1 VLTVQTHLN
10 ADGAVQVCVADS
22 GPGIRPADLPRLFE
36 AFYSTKEDGMGMGL
50 PICRSIIENH
60 GGRIWAKPSAPDS
73 PVSGAAI
80 LFTLPVM
87 QTIDYS
93 DSLVYIVDDEA
104 PLRDAISSL
113 LRSVGMQV
121 ASYGSVADF
130 PQPRREVTSCL
141 LLDVRM
147 PGVSGL
153 DFQAELNREGVT
165 LPIIFMTGH
174 GDIPMSVRA
183 MKAGA
188 VDFLAKPFRDQDLL
202 DAIHAALA
210 TDRERQRD
218 QASSGIK
225 ARYAT
230 LTPREREIMA
240 LARAA

>member
-1 VLTVQTHLN
+1 
-10 ADGAVQVCVADS
+10 
-22 GPGIRPADLPRLFE
+22 
-36 AFYSTKEDGMGMGL
+36 
-50 PICRSIIENH
+50 
-60 GGRIWAKPSAPDS
+60 
-73 PVSGAAI
+73 
-80 LFTLPVM
+80 M

-121 ASYGSVADF
+121 AGYGSVADF
-130 PQPRREVTSCL
+130 LAQPRREVTSCL

-153 DFQAELNREGVT
+153 DFQAELNREGVA

-188 VDFLAKPFRDQDLL
+188 IDFLAKPFRDQDLL

-210 TDRERQRD
+210 TDRERRQRD

-230 LTPREREIMA
+230 LTPREREIMTLAARGLMNKQIAGEVGTSEITVKIHRGNAMRKMEAKTFADLVRMAEA
-240 LARAA
+240 LGLA

>member
-1 VLTVQTHLN
+1 MNQ
-10 ADGAVQVCVADS
+10 
-22 GPGIRPADLPRLFE
+22 
-36 AFYSTKEDGMGMGL
+36 
-50 PICRSIIENH
+50 
-60 GGRIWAKPSAPDS
+60 
-73 PVSGAAI
+73 
-80 LFTLPVM
+80 
-87 QTIDYS
+87 IDYS
-93 DSLVYIVDDEA
+93 DALIYIVDDEA

-121 ASYGSVADF
+121 ESFPSVAAF
-130 PQPRREVTSCL
+130 MAAPRRELTSCL
-141 LLDVRM
+141 LLDVRLQ
-147 PGVSGL
+147 GVSGL
-153 DFQAELNREGVT
+153 DFQAELNRDGVA

-210 TDRERQRD
+210 ADQERRQRD
-218 QASSGIK
+218 QALNGLT

-240 LARAA
+240 LAARGLMNKQIAGEVGTSEITVKIHRGNAMRKMQAKTFADLVRMVEALGLAGAQDRGG